1 MSRLTFGT
9 VSIAAVFLAATFGTP
24 GSVQAQ
30 DSDAAIDEIVVTGI
44 GSRST
49 QRSNVDLAVP
59 VDVLSLEDINKTG
72 QIDIGQSLHFLAPSF
87 SAVKFGINDLSPLTD
102 PATLRGLSPD
112 QTLLLVNGKRR
123 HKVSFMNLNHGLAKG
138 QLGNDINAIPAAA
151 IKQVEIL
158 RDGAAAQYGSDAI
171 AGVINMVLND
181 ASSGGSIRAYT
192 GVAYTA
198 PEFDGKS
205 PVGVDGEEIYPG
217 DFVTDGATYSISA
230 NFGLPWGDDGF
241 INTTVWA
248 HHNDAYDRS
257 GTYTHSAGWYP
268 DDPNLTPAENIA
280 EDERLRTL
288 NGIDLDRAILGAAEV
303 TNSGI
308 FINAGR
314 PMDEDWDFYVFGG
327 FSDKEVIG
335 GIFSRAAARTDR
347 AVLEIF
353 PNGFNPIT
361 PAEMTDWQIVTGAR
375 GEFGEGWGLDLS
387 MGYSGNKLDLF
398 NTNTVNPSMGAASPT
413 EFYTGSL
420 EVTQTLLNLDVTK
433 LLGDGNTTLAV
444 GTEIRFETFEQTQG
458 TADSWRP
465 GPLAFFPNDP
475 KRDIGSTGREG
486 FSDLT
491 QGKWER
497 NNVGVYVEVERDIS
511 DDFLVTAAARWE
523 RYSDFGSDV
532 SYKLASRYRFSD
544 RFSLRGSV
552 NRSFRAISLAQY
564 QYSNYVNIAFDN
576 AGDSVVT
583 PFLPIRNPLVQSAF
597 GITDLEPETSL
608 DFSVGI
614 TSELSDNLSF
624 TVDAYQI
631 DIDDR
636 ILISGG
642 IGLAAFPEF
651 ANSGYDEVQIFSNA
665 VNTSTKGFDV
675 VLNYVQEVGNDG
687 QLSLALA
694 ANFNDT
700 EVDSINVLPGLTEGD
715 LVDGRDLVF
724 MTDGAPKQ
732 KVIVTAGYQV
742 GNFDLLARVTNF
754 GEVKDPRT
762 TTLAGDPQTFSSQT
776 VTDLSVTGN
785 LTDQFSVTLGV
796 NNAFDVYPDMLIKP
810 QVRGEVIYSRRTNQ
824 FGTMGR
830 FVNLSMDY
838 NW

>member
-1 MSRLTFGT
+1 MSRLTLGT
-9 VSIAAVFLAATFGTP
+9 VGIAAVFLAGTFVTT

-30 DSDAAIDEIVVTGI
+30 DSDAAIEEIIVTGI
-44 GSRST
+44 GSRGS
-49 QRSNVDLAVP
+49 QRSATDLAVP
-59 VDVLSLEDINKTG
+59 VDVLSLEELNKTG
-72 QIDIGQSLHFLAPSF
+72 QIDIGQSLHYVAPSF

-192 GVAYTA
+192 GAA
-198 PEFDGKS
+198 SSDPEFDGLS
-205 PVGVDGEEIYPG
+205 PVGTKGDSIYGSLNDG
-217 DFVTDGATYSISA
+217 VTFSVSA

-241 INTTVWA
+241 INTTVFA

-268 DDPNLTPAENIA
+268 DDPNLTPEENEA
-280 EDERLRTL
+280 EDERLREL

-314 PMDEDWDFYVFGG
+314 PMNDDWDYYVFGG
-327 FSDKEVIG
+327 YSDKEVIG
-335 GIFSRAAARTDR
+335 GIFSRAAAREDR

-361 PAEMTDWQIVTGAR
+361 PAKMKDWQIVTGAR
-375 GEFGEGWGLDLS
+375 GEFGEDWGLDLS
-387 MGYSGNKLDLF
+387 LGYSGNKLDLF
-398 NTNTVNPSMGAASPT
+398 NTNTVNPSMGDASPT

-420 EVTQTLLNLDVTK
+420 KVTQTILNLDMTK
-433 LLGDGNTTLAV
+433 LLASGNTTVAF
-444 GTEIRFETFEQTQG
+444 GTEMRYETFEQTQG

-475 KRDIGSTGREG
+475 QRDIGSTGREG

-491 QGKWER
+491 QGKWDR
-497 NNVGVYVEVERDIS
+497 NNVGFYVEVETDIS
-511 DDFLVTAAARWE
+511 EDFLVAVAARWE
-523 RYSDFGSDV
+523 NYSDFGSDV

-544 RFSLRGSV
+544 AFTLRGSV

-564 QYSNYVNIAFDN
+564 EYSNYVNIAFDN

-597 GITDLEPETSL
+597 GITQLEPETSL

-614 TSELSDNLSF
+614 TSQFNDNLSL
-624 TVDAYQI
+624 TIDAYQI

-642 IGLAAFPEF
+642 VDLANHPEF
-651 ANSGYDEVQIFSNA
+651 IGSGYDEVQIFSNA
-665 VNTSTKGFDV
+665 VNTSTQGIDV
-675 VLNYVQEVGNDG
+675 VLNYVREVGNDG
-687 QLSLALA
+687 QLTLALA

-700 EVDSINVLPGLTEGD
+700 EVDSINVLPGLTED
-715 LVDGRDLVF
+715 ELVDGRDLVF
-724 MTDGAPKQ
+724 MTDGAPKS
-732 KVIVTAGYQV
+732 KVIMTAGYQLSNWDFLV
-742 GNFDLLARVTNF
+742 RVTNF

-762 TTLAGDPQTFSSQT
+762 TNLDGDPQTFSSQT
-776 VTDLSVTGN
+776 VTDLSLTGRI
-785 LTDQFSVTLGV
+785 TDQFSVTLGV

-830 FVNLSMDY
+830 FVNLSMQY

>member
-1 MSRLTFGT
+1 MSRFTLGT
-9 VSIAAVFLAATFGTP
+9 AGITAVFLAGTFGTP
-24 GSVQAQ
+24 ASVQAQ
-30 DSDAAIDEIVVTGI
+30 ESDAAIEEIVVTGI
-44 GSRST
+44 GSRGS
-49 QRSNVDLAVP
+49 QRSSTDLAVP
-59 VDVLSLEDINKTG
+59 VDVLSLEALNET
-72 QIDIGQSLHFLAPSF
+72 QQMDIGQMLHFAAPSF

-102 PATLRGLSPD
+102 PASLRGLSPD

-123 HKVSFMNLNHGLAKG
+123 HKVSFFNLNHGLAKG

-151 IKQVEIL
+151 IKQVEIM

-181 ASSGGSIRAYT
+181 ASSGGSIRAFT
-192 GVAYTA
+192 GVSYTN
-198 PEFDGKS
+198 PEFDGRS
-205 PVGVDGEEIYPG
+205 PVGPDGQEIYP
-217 DFVTDGATYSISA
+217 DAITDGATYSVSA
-230 NFGLPWGDDGF
+230 NFGLPWGEDGF
-241 INTTVWA
+241 LNTTLWA

-257 GTYTHSAGWYP
+257 GVYTHSAGWYP
-268 DDPNLTPAENIA
+268 DDPLLTQAENEA
-280 EDERLRTL
+280 EDLRLRTL
-288 NGIDLDRAILGAAEV
+288 NGIDLDRAILGAAEN

-327 FSDKEVIG
+327 YSDKEVIG

-497 NNVGVYVEVERDIS
+497 NNVGVYVEVERDIT

-564 QYSNYVNIAFDN
+564 QYSNYVQIAFDD

-583 PFLPIRNPLVQSAF
+583 PFLPTRNPLVQQAF

-608 DFSVGI
+608 DFALGI
-614 TSELSDNLSF
+614 TSELTDNLSL
-624 TVDAYQI
+624 TLDVYQI
-631 DIDDR
+631 EIEDR
-636 ILISGG
+636 IIISGG
-642 IGLAAFPEF
+642 ITASDFPVF
-651 ANSGYDEVQIFSNA
+651 DGSGYDEINIFTNA
-665 VNTSTKGFDV
+665 IDTTTEGIDV
-675 VLNYVQEVGNDG
+675 VINYVTEFGNDS

-700 EVDSINVLPGLTEGD
+700 EVDAVHVPPGLD
-715 LVDGRDLVF
+715 PDDIIDDRDIVYI
-724 MTDGAPKQ
+724 TDGAPSQ
-732 KVIVTAGYQV
+732 KVIVTAKYQWRSI
-742 GNFDLLARVTNF
+742 DLLARVTNF
-754 GEVKDPRT
+754 GEVKDART
-762 TTLAGDPQTFSSQT
+762 LDPSGNPQKFSSQT
-776 VTDLSVTGN
+776 VTDLSLTGHF
-785 LTDQFSVTLGV
+785 TDQLSITAAV
-796 NNAFDVYPDMLIKP
+796 NNAFDVYPDMLYNP
-810 QVRGEVIYSRRTNQ
+810 AVRGEVIYSRRTNQ

-830 FVNLSMDY
+830 FVNLSMQYD
-838 NW
+838 W